1 MLNFLPRVFYKGGSS
16 SGGEGGKVPEKIAA
30 LDRQIEELAKDWRE
44 LGEERDL
51 GTWVDDYVEEMNQ
64 FLDTMKESLDGED
77 RLYAEGVY
85 HFDKYSTHEYQLY
98 KLINGYLA
106 NTGDYQNVRIAQTFD
121 LHSISMTR
129 QGLVNFLKYHETVS
143 NYPNPKSNLEYAREN
158 RANPRTAL
166 VRDERGNLKVMHKGG
181 YKTNKHFA
189 DELRRNGYKVLNVWK
204 GKKTDYEI
212 DNWEML
218 HRK

>member
-1 MLNFLPRVFYKGGSS
+1 MPMNYMPRVFYKGGSS
-16 SGGEGGKVPEKIAA
+16 SGNGKVQEKIAA

-44 LGEERDL
+44 LGEEKDL

-64 FLDTMKESLDGED
+64 FLDTMKEYLED
-77 RLYAEGVY
+77 DNRLNATGVY
-85 HFDKYSTHEYQLY
+85 SFNRNSTNEYQVY
-98 KLINGYLA
+98 KLVNGYLM
-106 NTGDYQNVRIAQTFD
+106 NTGDYQNVHIAQTLD
-121 LHSISMTR
+121 LHSITMTR
-129 QGLVNFLKYHETVS
+129 QGLVNFLKYHQTVS
-143 NYPNPKSNLEYAREN
+143 SYPNPKSNLEYAREN

-166 VRDERGNLKVMHKGG
+166 VRDERGNLKVMRKGG
-181 YKTNKHFA
+181 YKNNKVFA

-204 GKKTDYEI
+204 GKKSDYYI